1 MKQFMDKDFLL
12 STPTAQHLFHDY
24 ADQMPIVDYHCHI
37 NPKEIAEDRKF
48 ENITQVWLGGDH
60 YKWRQMRSN
69 GVDEYYITGGASD
82 REKFQKW
89 AETLTKAIG
98 NPLYHWSHLEL
109 QRYFDY
115 HGVLNGDTA
124 EEVWNLCNAKL
135 QEDGM
140 SVRNLIRQSNV
151 KLICTTDD
159 PVDSLE
165 WHKKLAEDETFEVK
179 VLPAWRPDKAMNIEK
194 PEYADYIKTL
204 SEVSGIEVKDFWSF
218 IKANEELDK
227 LYIFSKKYNKMSPQE
242 KIIFLQET
250 EKMSN
255 AFEKIPSI
263 IWEDEYSKYRDVMD
277 TYRDIKV
284 DRWKDSS
291 TK

>member
-1 MKQFMDKDFLL
+1 ME
-12 STPTAQHLFHDY
+12 A
-24 ADQMPIVDYHCHI
+24 IVVI
-37 NPKEIAEDRKF
+37 GILIF
-48 ENITQVWLGGDH
+48 IIITLI
-60 YKWRQMRSN
+60 M
-69 GVDEYYITGGASD
+69 
-82 REKFQKW
+82 
-89 AETLTKAIG
+89 
-98 NPLYHWSHLEL
+98 
-109 QRYFDY
+109 
-115 HGVLNGDTA
+115 
-124 EEVWNLCNAKL
+124 NL
-135 QEDGM
+135 
-140 SVRNLIRQSNV
+140 
-151 KLICTTDD
+151 
-159 PVDSLE
+159 
-165 WHKKLAEDETFEVK
+165 
-179 VLPAWRPDKAMNIEK
+179 EK

-227 LYIFSKKYNKMSPQE
+227 LYLFSKKYNKMSPQE

>member
-1 MKQFMDKDFLL
+1 ME
-12 STPTAQHLFHDY
+12 A
-24 ADQMPIVDYHCHI
+24 IVVIGILIFIIITLIMFAIMQI
-37 NPKEIAEDRKF
+37 NMA
-48 ENITQVWLGGDH
+48 
-60 YKWRQMRSN
+60 
-69 GVDEYYITGGASD
+69 
-82 REKFQKW
+82 
-89 AETLTKAIG
+89 
-98 NPLYHWSHLEL
+98 
-109 QRYFDY
+109 
-115 HGVLNGDTA
+115 
-124 EEVWNLCNAKL
+124 
-135 QEDGM
+135 
-140 SVRNLIRQSNV
+140 
-151 KLICTTDD
+151 
-159 PVDSLE
+159 
-165 WHKKLAEDETFEVK
+165 
-179 VLPAWRPDKAMNIEK
+179 
-194 PEYADYIKTL
+194 
-204 SEVSGIEVKDFWSF
+204 GIEVKDFWSF